1 MVESIEMSAKT
12 VDEATERALAKL
24 NLTRE
29 QVEITVITKGRGG
42 ILGLGAED
50 ARIRVT
56 PLPVAEKG
64 NESESALAANEV
76 VEKLL
81 ALIKV
86 PAQIQPTSPPEGVG
100 PDVVA
105 LNLSGPDL
113 GVLIGRRGQTLAA
126 LQYIANLIMAH
137 RLQSRQRLFLDVEG
151 YRQRHYA
158 ALRVLALRMAEQV
171 KSTGQSAE
179 LEPMP
184 ASERRI
190 VHLALAEIPD
200 IATRSLG
207 EGEARKVIILPKKR

>member
-1 MVESIEMSAKT
+1 MVESIEISAKT
-12 VDEATERALAKL
+12 VEEATNRALEKL
-24 NLTRE
+24 NLNRD
-29 QVEITVITKGRGG
+29 QVEVTVITKGRSG

-56 PLPVAEKG
+56 PLIIEK
-64 NESESALAANEV
+64 EESALSANEI

-86 PAQIQPTSPPEGVG
+86 PAKVDPTAPPDGVG

-126 LQYIANLIMAH
+126 LQYIANLIMSH
-137 RLQSRQRLFLDVEG
+137 DSQSKQRLFLDVEG
-151 YRQRHYA
+151 YRQRHYT
-158 ALRVLALRMAEQV
+158 ALRTLALRMAEQV
-171 KSTGQSAE
+171 KTTGQSAM

-190 VHLALAEIPD
+190 VHLALAEIPNVS
-200 IATRSLG
+200 TRSLG
-207 EGEARKVIILPKKR
+207 EGESRKVIILPKKR

>member
-1 MVESIEMSAKT
+1 MVESIEISAKT
-12 VDEATERALAKL
+12 VDEATERALEKL

-29 QVEITVITKGRGG
+29 EVEVTVITKGRGG

-56 PLPVAEKG
+56 PLVDKED
-64 NESESALAANEV
+64 ESALVANEV

-81 ALIKV
+81 ALIQV
-86 PAQIQPTSPPEGVG
+86 SAQVQPVSPPEGVG

>member
-1 MVESIEMSAKT
+1 MVESIDISAKT
-12 VDEATERALAKL
+12 VEGATERALEQL

-29 QVEITVITKGRGG
+29 EVEVTVITKGRGG

-56 PLPVAEKG
+56 PLVDKED
-64 NESESALAANEV
+64 ESALVANEV

-81 ALIKV
+81 ALIQV
-86 PAQIQPTSPPEGVG
+86 SAQVQPVSPPEGVG

>member
-1 MVESIEMSAKT
+1 MVESIEISAKT
-12 VDEATERALAKL
+12 VEEATERALEKL

-29 QVEITVITKGRGG
+29 EVEVTVITKGRSG

-50 ARIRVT
+50 ARVRVT
-56 PLPVAEKG
+56 PLVDKG
-64 NESESALAANEV
+64 DESALAANEV

-81 ALIKV
+81 TLIKV
-86 PAQIQPTSPPEGVG
+86 SAQVQPTSPPEGVG

-158 ALRVLALRMAEQV
+158 SLRVLALRMAEQV
-171 KSTGQSAE
+171 KSTGQSAV

-200 IATRSLG
+200 ITTRSLG

>member
-1 MVESIEMSAKT
+1 MLESIEVSAKT
-12 VDEATERALAKL
+12 VEEAIERALEKL
-24 NLTRE
+24 NLTRD
-29 QVEITVITKGRGG
+29 QVEITVITKGRSG

-56 PLPVAEKG
+56 PLADKED
-64 NESESALAANEV
+64 ESALASNEIV
-76 VEKLL
+76 KKLL
-81 ALIKV
+81 SLMKV
-86 PAQIQPTSPPEGVG
+86 SAQVQPTSPPEGVG

-113 GVLIGRRGQTLAA
+113 GVLIGRRGQTLSA

-137 RLQSRQRLFLDVEG
+137 RLQSKQRLFLDVEG

-158 ALRVLALRMAEQV
+158 ALRTLALHMAEQV
-171 KSTGQSAE
+171 KSTGQSAM

-190 VHLALAEIPD
+190 VHLALAEIPN
-200 IATRSLG
+200 ISTRSLG

>member
-1 MVESIEMSAKT
+1 MVESIEISAKT
-12 VDEATERALAKL
+12 VEEATERALEKL

-29 QVEITVITKGRGG
+29 EVEVTVITKGRSG

-56 PLPVAEKG
+56 PLVDKG
-64 NESESALAANEV
+64 DESALAANEV

-86 PAQIQPTSPPEGVG
+86 SAQVQPTSPPEGVG

-158 ALRVLALRMAEQV
+158 SLRVLALRMAEQV
-171 KSTGQSAE
+171 KSTGQSAV

-200 IATRSLG
+200 ITTRSLG

>member
-1 MVESIEMSAKT
+1 MVESIEISAKT
-12 VDEATERALAKL
+12 VEEATTRALEKL

-29 QVEITVITKGRGG
+29 QVEITVITKGRSG

-56 PLPVAEKG
+56 PLVDDKD
-64 NESESALAANEV
+64 ESARAANEI

-81 ALIKV
+81 SLIMVSAKV
-86 PAQIQPTSPPEGVG
+86 EQASPPEGVG

-126 LQYIANLIMAH
+126 MQYIANLIMSH
-137 RLQSRQRLFLDVEG
+137 RLQSKQRLFLDVEG
-151 YRQRHYA
+151 YRQRHYT
-158 ALRVLALRMAEQV
+158 ALRTLALRMAEQV
-171 KSTGQSAE
+171 KSTGQSAM

-190 VHLALAEIPD
+190 VHLALAEIPNVS
-200 IATRSLG
+200 TRSLG

>member
-1 MVESIEMSAKT
+1 MVESIEISAKT
-12 VDEATERALAKL
+12 VEEATERALEKL

-29 QVEITVITKGRGG
+29 EVEVTVITKGRGG

-56 PLPVAEKG
+56 PLVDKG
-64 NESESALAANEV
+64 DESALAANEV

>member
-1 MVESIEMSAKT
+1 MVESIEVSAKT
-12 VDEATERALAKL
+12 VEEATERALEKL
-24 NLTRE
+24 NLTRD
-29 QVEITVITKGRGG
+29 QVEITVITKGRSG

-56 PLPVAEKG
+56 PLADKED
-64 NESESALAANEV
+64 ESALASNEIV
-76 VEKLL
+76 KKLL
-81 ALIKV
+81 SLMKV
-86 PAQIQPTSPPEGVG
+86 SAQVQPTSPPEGVG

-113 GVLIGRRGQTLAA
+113 GVLIGRRGQTLSA

-137 RLQSRQRLFLDVEG
+137 RLQSKQRLFLDVEG

-158 ALRVLALRMAEQV
+158 ALRTLALHMAEQV
-171 KSTGQSAE
+171 KSTGQSAM

-190 VHLALAEIPD
+190 VHLALAEIPN
-200 IATRSLG
+200 ISTRSLG

>member
-1 MVESIEMSAKT
+1 MAESVEVSAKT
-12 VDEATERALAKL
+12 VEEATEQALEQL
-24 NLTRE
+24 GLTRE
-29 QVEITVITKGRGG
+29 EVEITVINKGRSG

-56 PLPVAEKG
+56 PLVEKG
-64 NESESALAANEV
+64 GESDSTAREI

-81 ALIKV
+81 TLIKV
-86 PAQIQPTSPPEGVG
+86 SAEVQPESPPEGVG
-100 PDVVA
+100 PDVIA

-126 LQYIANLIMAH
+126 LQYIANLILAH
-137 RLQSRQRLFLDVEG
+137 RLQARQRLFLDVEG

-158 ALRVLALRMAEQV
+158 ALRTLALRMAEQV
-171 KSTGQSAE
+171 KATGQSVV

-200 IATRSLG
+200 VATRSLG
-207 EGEARKVIILPKKR
+207 EGEARKVIILPKKQ

>member
-1 MVESIEMSAKT
+1 MAESVEVSAKT
-12 VDEATERALAKL
+12 LEEATEQALEQL
-24 NLTRE
+24 GLTRE
-29 QVEITVITKGRGG
+29 EVEITVINKGRSG

-56 PLPVAEKG
+56 PLVEKVG
-64 NESESALAANEV
+64 ESASAAREI

-81 ALIKV
+81 SLIKV
-86 PAQIQPTSPPEGVG
+86 SAKVQPESPPEGVG
-100 PDVVA
+100 PDVIA

-137 RLQSRQRLFLDVEG
+137 RLQTRQRLFLDVEG

-158 ALRVLALRMAEQV
+158 ALRTLALRMAEQV
-171 KSTGQSAE
+171 KATGQSVV

-200 IATRSLG
+200 VATRSLG
-207 EGEARKVIILPKKR
+207 EGESRKVIILPKKH

>member
-1 MVESIEMSAKT
+1 MVESIEISAKT
-12 VDEATERALAKL
+12 VDEATERALVKL
-24 NLTRE
+24 GLTRE
-29 QVEITVITKGRGG
+29 EVEVTVITKGRGG

-56 PLPVAEKG
+56 PLV
-64 NESESALAANEV
+64 NEEDESALAANEV

-81 ALIKV
+81 ALIQV
-86 PAQIQPTSPPEGVG
+86 SAQIQPTSPPEGVG

-158 ALRVLALRMAEQV
+158 SLRVLALRMAEQV
-171 KSTGQSAE
+171 KSTGQSAV

-200 IATRSLG
+200 ISTRSLG

>member
-1 MVESIEMSAKT
+1 MVESIEISAKT
-12 VDEATERALAKL
+12 VEEATGRALEKL

-29 QVEITVITKGRGG
+29 EVEVTVITKGRGG

-56 PLPVAEKG
+56 PLVDEEDK
-64 NESESALAANEV
+64 SALAANEI

-81 ALIKV
+81 SLLKV
-86 PAQIQPTSPPEGVG
+86 SAQVQPTSPPEGVG
-100 PDVVA
+100 PDVVS
-105 LNLSGPDL
+105 LNLSGTDL

-126 LQYIANLIMAH
+126 LQYIANLIMSH

-158 ALRVLALRMAEQV
+158 SLRTLALHMAEQV
-171 KSTGQSAE
+171 KSTGQSAV

-184 ASERRI
+184 ANERRI

-200 IATRSLG
+200 ISTSSLG
-207 EGEARKVIILPKKR
+207 EGEARKVVILPKKR